1 MMATSQPS
9 ASASAPSAAPSS
21 LVELGRARFAS
32 LGPLMAA
39 PGKAKGPAEARAAVD
54 AAVLQIE
61 SFSDWELA
69 KLTTAIQKEEK
80 LREADAAGGLL
91 TKLNLF
97 SNKLA
102 IALPQNKGAA
112 YDAAAFDALDKVLS
126 RHFRDL
132 EGTIFPAVDAAAT
145 PERLAKL
152 CKSFSQSGNGPRA
165 VKAPAAAAASAAT
178 PAPAKA

>member
-1 MMATSQPS
+1 MMATQPS
-9 ASASAPSAAPSS
+9 ASASAPGAAPSS

-54 AAVLQIE
+54 AAVLQVE
-61 SFSDWELA
+61 SLADWELERLA
-69 KLTTAIQKEEK
+69 PAIQKEM
-80 LREADAAGGLL
+80 READAAGGLL

-112 YDAAAFDALDKVLS
+112 YDTVAFDALDKVLS

-165 VKAPAAAAASAAT
+165 KAPAAAAT